1 MVHKILL
8 ESLKPKVEYFSFKV
22 VYKGKKI
29 VSNTIQHKTL
39 LKQHLE
45 QFENDKIYQI
55 IILTKQLGD
64 YEYLHEVQDLY
75 IANLRD
81 EMILLEQK
89 TSILGRKQCIPI
101 NDLYILGP
109 TSKKVI
115 VIDTTLRLHHVHM
128 HCKFDKLCSSN
139 MDIDKDIYKLQ
150 HDISKPMDV
159 DASIKKALGQ
169 YIYRIDATQSSPML
183 SSVYHLVEVTI
194 LREKTWKEK
203 LLGWFRD
210 D

>member
-89 TSILGRKQCIPI
+89 TSILG
-101 NDLYILGP
+101 G
-109 TSKKVI
+109 KVI
-115 VIDTTLRLHHVHM
+115 VIDTTLRLHHVHI